1 MPQEL
6 WTLMTG
12 LRPTRKARR
21 MTQEQLAARLGTTAW
36 TILRWERGDH
46 LPDLPT
52 LFFLCDILDVA
63 PIDLIPSL
71 KFAPQQLARHQE
83 AQA

>member
-1 MPQEL
+1 MEQEP

-12 LRPTRKARR
+12 LQPHRKARK
-21 MTQEQLAARLGTTAW
+21 MTQEQLAARLGTTDR
-36 TILRWERGDH
+36 TIKRWERGDC

-71 KFAPQQLARHQE
+71 RFAPQQLTRHQE
-83 AQA
+83 ATA